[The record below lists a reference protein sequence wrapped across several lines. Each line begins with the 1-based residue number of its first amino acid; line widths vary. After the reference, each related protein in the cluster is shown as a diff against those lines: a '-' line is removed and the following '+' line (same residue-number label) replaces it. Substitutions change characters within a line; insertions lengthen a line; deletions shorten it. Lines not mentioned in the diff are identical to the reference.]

1 MDKKGAFGQLSANE
15 LEVGDIV
22 EWKKW
27 SPETNDWDTFY
38 GIMTEIKNEI
48 KGNRLISVSVVM
60 PLSGPRIEIEFFTP
74 SLRLVSK
81 AEVFEKR

>member
-1 MDKKGAFGQLSANE
+1 MDKKEPFGQISANE

-27 SPETNDWDTFY
+27 NSESHDWDAFY
-38 GIMTEIKNEI
+38 GIMTEIKNEV

-60 PLSGPRIEIEFFTP
+60 PLAGPQVEIEFFTP

-81 AEVFEKR
+81 AEAFEKQ